1 MWKNE
6 RYGLIKHFLPFFLPF
21 RFLAKNSEVVSLLEK
36 QFSNFKVW
44 WSTSSSDFEYFN
56 FQLLLKS
63 GINHPIFLEKKE
75 HHYHRNHFYWKRPDW
90 VEILVKINIWPAGS
104 SVCPKSI
111 DPIFQSTIFITR
123 SDQFVADFFFTS
135 FRWAGKV
142 ENVWNLLNK

>member
-90 VEILVKINIWPAGS
+90 VEILVDVGEGEVPGEGSVEAGG
-104 SVCPKSI
+104 V
-111 DPIFQSTIFITR
+111 
-123 SDQFVADFFFTS
+123 VG
-135 FRWAGKV
+135 AGGG
-142 ENVWNLLNK
+142 ELML